1 MIIITAF
8 RNDFRSFDYDYED
21 IYDDDYWD
29 DLDTTTTDSSVP
41 ANNTETQDSNGSVQ
55 NNRRR
60 RRRKRSTTT
69 EKSNRTKTTLKRT
82 NSASS
87 VLGLNILLYQD
98 RDDYFG
104 DGGAGEIGVV
114 SNNYYGFKVLIY
126 FKHSLYAYYLNLTFK
141 HFSEIQQLKHFLRLG
156 SCS

>member
-1 MIIITAF
+1 MIIFTVF
-8 RNDFRSFDYDYED
+8 RNHFRSFDYDYED

-29 DLDTTTTDSSVP
+29 TLDTTTTDSSVP
-41 ANNTETQDSNGSVQ
+41 ANNTETQDSNDSQ
-55 NNRRR
+55 SITRR

-104 DGGAGEIGVV
+104 DGGTGEIGVV

-126 FKHSLYAYYLNLTFK
+126 FKPS
-141 HFSEIQQLKHFLRLG
+141 
-156 SCS
+156 

>member
-1 MIIITAF
+1 MIIFTVF

-41 ANNTETQDSNGSVQ
+41 SNNTETQDSNGSAPMK
-55 NNRRR
+55 R

-69 EKSNRTKTTLKRT
+69 EKSNQTKTTLKRT

-104 DGGAGEIGVV
+104 AGGAGEIGVV
-114 SNNYYGFKVLIY
+114 SNNYYGFKVHIY
-126 FKHSLYAYYLNLTFK
+126 LKPSLYA
-141 HFSEIQQLKHFLRLG
+141 
-156 SCS
+156 

>member
-1 MIIITAF
+1 MIYLIILTVF

-29 DLDTTTTDSSVP
+29 YLDTTTTDSSVP
-41 ANNTETQDSNGSVQ
+41 ANDTGTQDSNGSGPTK
-55 NNRRR
+55 R
-60 RRRKRSTTT
+60 RRRKRSTTA
-69 EKSNRTKTTLKRT
+69 EKSNRTKTTLKKT

-114 SNNYYGFKVLIY
+114 SNNYFGFKVLIY
-126 FKHSLYAYYLNLTFK
+126 FTSTLYAK
-141 HFSEIQQLKHFLRLG
+141 VII
-156 SCS
+156 